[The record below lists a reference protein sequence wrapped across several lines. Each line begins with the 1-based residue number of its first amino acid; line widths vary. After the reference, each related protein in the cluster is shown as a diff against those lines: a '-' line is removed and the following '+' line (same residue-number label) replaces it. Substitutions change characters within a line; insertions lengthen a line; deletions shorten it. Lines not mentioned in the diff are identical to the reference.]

1 MLKHQNY
8 LEISVDEAMKRIQ
21 KRGRDYEQVVEREY
35 WEKLNNEYR
44 EYFENYN
51 VSPILRINVDELDF
65 ENIPEDREYVLNL
78 IDEKLS
84 ELENNK

>member
-1 MLKHQNY
+1 M
-8 LEISVDEAMKRIQ
+8 E
-21 KRGRDYEQVVEREY
+21 
-35 WEKLNNEYR
+35 LNNEYR

-65 ENIPEDREYVLNL
+65 ENVPEDREYVLNL